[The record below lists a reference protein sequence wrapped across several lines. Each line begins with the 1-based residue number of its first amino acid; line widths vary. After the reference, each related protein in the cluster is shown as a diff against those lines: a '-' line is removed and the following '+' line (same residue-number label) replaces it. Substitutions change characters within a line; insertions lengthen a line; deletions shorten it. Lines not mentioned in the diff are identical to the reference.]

1 MIAFLVSRYKMALG
15 GLGMALTALLG
26 VLVYGWSQKRE
37 GASEA
42 LTEALRDDAKKLEK
56 AREAAYREKRDVDGI
71 SNSDLV
77 DRLRSRDNDWGSL

>member
-15 GLGMALTALLG
+15 GLGMALTVLLG
-26 VLVYGWSQKRE
+26 VLTYGWSQKRE

-56 AREAAYREKRDVDGI
+56 AREAAYKEKRNVDGI
-71 SNSDLV
+71 STSNLV
-77 DRLRSRDNDWGSL
+77 DRIRARESGWGKL